1 MKLVHSELLKP
12 NLSHSEKQ
20 SWSKQAVLLKGQLD
34 ELMSIFKLDDPNYI
48 KFKYRLSR
56 SKRHKVWYKRAR
68 EKAKK
73 NIAQRSDKLAAL
85 HKTIDEW
92 QARVNNDDQLR
103 RKAEE
108 EKKKRLQELREE
120 KQLELTATH
129 FSEVLIKLEELR
141 ALRAN
146 NMELEGQS
154 APNTPSLYEVLKGYL
169 KDHPIEE
176 KKKKPV
182 PDQVKDLTM
191 ATPAAEKEAEAKQ
204 GAEVAPVLPVKNMM
218 TEEIVR
224 AYYDQASQSLEK
236 LVDIRRAW
244 DIFVY
249 PRGRGGT
256 RIPLGPVHPPRPSP
270 GWEKFLK
277 KKKKRIKRSK
287 NDTNDNTTTTTNTTT
302 SELDVN
308 VGVE

>member
-1 MKLVHSELLKP
+1 LF
-12 NLSHSEKQ
+12 
-20 SWSKQAVLLKGQLD
+20 A
-34 ELMSIFKLDDPNYI
+34 FKNDDPNYI
-48 KFKYRLSR
+48 KFKYRLYK
-56 SKRHKVWYKRAR
+56 SKRHKAWHRKAKA
-68 EKAKK
+68 KAKK
-73 NIAQRSDKLAAL
+73 IIAQRAEKLAEL

-154 APNTPSLYEVLKGYL
+154 APNTPSLYEVLKVYL

-176 KKKKPV
+176 KKKKPA
-182 PDQVKDLTM
+182 PDQVRDLTM
-191 ATPAAEKEAEAKQ
+191 ATPAAEKDVAGETKE
-204 GAEVAPVLPVKNMM
+204 GANETVSAPKNMM

-256 RIPLGPVHPPRPSP
+256 RIPLGPVHPPRPSA

-277 KKKKRIKRSK
+277 KKKNVKK
-287 NDTNDNTTTTTNTTT
+287 TNINNTSNNNNSNINTDNIDNHNTSSNNIT
-302 SELDVN
+302 DVN
-308 VGVE
+308 AVV